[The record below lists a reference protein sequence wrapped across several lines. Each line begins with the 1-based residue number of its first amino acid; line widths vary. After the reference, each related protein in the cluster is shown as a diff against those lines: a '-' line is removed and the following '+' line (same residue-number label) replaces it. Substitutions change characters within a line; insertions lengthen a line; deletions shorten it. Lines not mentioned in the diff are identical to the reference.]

1 MSSQSSFLQENIHT
15 EHVELV
21 CSDKVMIPSFSDD
34 EMGKNL
40 IIYSGKYGKFIMRI
54 YHKNK

>member
-1 MSSQSSFLQENIHT
+1 LQENTYT

-21 CSDKVMIPSFSDD
+21 CSDMVMIPSFSDD

-40 IIYSGKYGKFIMRI
+40 IIYSGKYGKFVMRI
-54 YHKNK
+54 YLKNK